1 VIRNVQK
8 HTGVSSK
15 FHGII
20 EPRTQKQKAE
30 GSMSTQYI
38 LKTAAVLEVMQ
49 RTGAGRFIVEKRMA
63 ELESSGQ
70 IRFVDDPRDSRKKLI
85 SLGDVELVVRALTP
99 A

>member
-1 VIRNVQK
+1 
-8 HTGVSSK
+8 
-15 FHGII
+15 
-20 EPRTQKQKAE
+20 
-30 GSMSTQYI
+30 MSTEYI

-49 RTGAGRFIVEKRMA
+49 RTGAGRFIVEKRMS

-85 SLGDVELVVRALTP
+85 SRTDVEIVVRVLSP